1 MDINPSDTLQ
11 YRSARANEDER
22 HICPLQLEVIR
33 RGLQLWSNPGDLVLS
48 PFAGIGSEGYC
59 SLQMDRRFV
68 GFELKPSYYNC
79 AVKNLTEVASNKQ
92 GVLV

>member
-11 YRSARANEDER
+11 YRSARANDDER

-59 SLQMDRRFV
+59 SLQANRRFV

-79 AVKNLTEVASNKQ
+79 AVNNLQACESSTQSE
-92 GVLV
+92 LL

>member
-33 RGLQLWSNPGDLVLS
+33 RGMQLWSNPGDLVLS
-48 PFAGIGSEGYC
+48 PFAGIGSEGYV
-59 SLQMDRRFV
+59 SLQMQRRFV
-68 GFELKPSYYNC
+68 GFELKPSYFSC
-79 AVKNLTEVASNKQ
+79 AAKNLSMVESHKQ
-92 GVLV
+92 GELV